1 MYNVKSLLNASNE
14 LAEGFNV
21 TPHENFYS
29 LTWTL
34 EGTKDE
40 VDLKK
45 KNNLRETEGGWYNVI
60 TAVFCITTEN
70 LMWEILIICCI
81 CVYGS
86 GSSGS
91 SGTNWAKR
99 L

>member
-45 KNNLRETEGGWYNVI
+45 K
-60 TAVFCITTEN
+60 TTCEK
-70 LMWEILIICCI
+70 LKEDDIML
-81 CVYGS
+81 
-86 GSSGS
+86 
-91 SGTNWAKR
+91 
-99 L
+99 

>member
-45 KNNLRETEGGWYNVI
+45 KNNLRETEGG
-60 TAVFCITTEN
+60 
-70 LMWEILIICCI
+70 
-81 CVYGS
+81 
-86 GSSGS
+86 
-91 SGTNWAKR
+91 
-99 L
+99 